1 MQDAEYTALINRVWK
16 HSLTWVKD
24 PVTLESMSK
33 RLARRR
39 PANWAGAED
48 LRDALFAEALKTCA
62 RCTRCIE
69 NCILIVLFDNQMC
82 GETGRFDG

>member
-1 MQDAEYTALINRVWK
+1 MQDAEYMALINSIWRRL
-16 HSLTWVKD
+16 LTWARD

-69 NCILIVLFDNQMC
+69 NCISIQLSDNQMR
-82 GETGRFDG
+82 GEVGRFD